1 MGGIKEIAKMTGVSL
16 ATVSRVFNNSALV
29 SPKTREKVLKAAK
42 DIDYRPNVMAA
53 ALRSGKSKIIGVIV
67 PEVNNSFFS
76 DIINGIEGVVSD
88 SGFNII
94 ISQTHEKQERENA
107 ALNSLLELNV
117 DGILMS
123 ISKETK
129 DYTQIQKIIDS
140 KTPIVFFDRR
150 PTLDAINAVLLN
162 NYLGAYIATEH
173 LIDMDCENILH
184 IAGNPD
190 VSIFEERKK
199 GFVAAA
205 QKHRVQYLVNHLPNI
220 KSNPEEDL
228 NSLKDILKKHP
239 NIDGIFA
246 YGDEMAIHLL
256 NLLNTLKI
264 EVPKQV
270 KLIGFGNANFSALTQ
285 PSLSSIDQESSLMG
299 ELSANLLL
307 QNLKRKTKP
316 TAKVL
321 SPKLIR
327 RESTKNLD
335 Q

>member
-1 MGGIKEIAKMTGVSL
+1 MAGIKEISRITGLSL
-16 ATVSRVFNNSALV
+16 ATVSRVFNDSSLV

-42 DIDYRPNVMAA
+42 EIDYRPNMMAA

-76 DIINGIEGVVSD
+76 DIINGIEQVVSD

-94 ISQTHEKQERENA
+94 ISQTHEQQEKENT
-107 ALNSLLELNV
+107 ALNSFLEMNV
-117 DGILMS
+117 DGVLMS
-123 ISKETK
+123 ISKETN
-129 DYTQIQKIIDS
+129 DYTYIQKILDS

-150 PTLDAINAVLLN
+150 PTLETINTVLLD

-173 LIDMDCENILH
+173 LIHMDCKNLLH
-184 IAGNPD
+184 IAGSSE

-199 GFVAAA
+199 GFEAAVK
-205 QKHRVQYLVNHLPNI
+205 KHNI
-220 KSNPEEDL
+220 PSEVYHISDFKTETSKDL
-228 NSLKDILKKHP
+228 QSLKKILEQHP

-264 EVPKQV
+264 EVPKKI

-307 QNLKRKTKP
+307 QNLKKTIKP
-316 TAKVL
+316 TSRVL
-321 SPKLIR
+321 SPKLIK
-327 RESTKNLD
+327 RESTNNQD
-335 Q
+335 